1 MKYVILLLGLAIL
14 VSSVTAAR
22 ATTESCAVVLNTPDG
37 FLALREGP
45 GTQFRIKDKP
55 SPGQT
60 VGITT
65 EDCIWHRRGD
75 VTCSKWIKVR
85 VDDTSGWLGW
95 VRSKYI
101 QPAGSDGGT
110 CDRVTVIT
118 TPSTAQHLPGAVQ
131 QEEIPDWLK
140 PEILP
145 PGGVKVE
152 EIPEW
157 FRLELSAAMWGV
169 SRPKLT
175 VTDDPGGLVWVH
187 WGLWKDAVAKGRPVE
202 ILGRC
207 WSACT
212 MVMTVPQDRICF
224 GPKAQLGFHAAWV
237 RETGKPSGIA
247 TKWMFDQY
255 PKDIQ
260 NWITKRGGV
269 GKMSIGEFWYLT
281 APELWEMG
289 YRRCED

>member
-1 MKYVILLLGLAIL
+1 MKHVILLLGLAIL
-14 VSSVTAAR
+14 MSSVTAAR

-45 GTQFRIKDKP
+45 GTQFRIKDKL

-65 EDCIWHRRGD
+65 EDCIWHRRGN

-118 TPSTAQHLPGAVQ
+118 TPSPAQPLPGAVK
-131 QEEIPDWLK
+131 L
-140 PEILP
+140 
-145 PGGVKVE
+145 E

-157 FRLELSAAMWGV
+157 LQLEILSAAFGGG
-169 SRPKLT
+169 RPKLT
-175 VTDDPGGLVWVH
+175 VKDDPGGKVWLH
-187 WGLWKDAVAKGRPVE
+187 SWLWQEAAAKGRPVE

-212 MVMTVPQDRICF
+212 MVMTAIPQDHLCF
-224 GPKAQLGFHAAWV
+224 GPEAQLGFHAAWV
-237 RETGKPSGIA
+237 PETGKPSGIA